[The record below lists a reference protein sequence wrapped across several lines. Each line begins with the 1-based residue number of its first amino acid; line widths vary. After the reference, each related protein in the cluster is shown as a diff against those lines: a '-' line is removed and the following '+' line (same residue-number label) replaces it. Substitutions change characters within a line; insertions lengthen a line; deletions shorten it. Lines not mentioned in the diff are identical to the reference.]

1 MRSGLARVRL
11 IIQTPA
17 DAQDAT
23 GANNPGW
30 KDAATVWA
38 RVDPL
43 GGGEHHDTG
52 DTTMLHATHKVTYR
66 WKAYPGLTGRERFNY
81 RGRIFNVANV
91 MAVTG
96 IRQEM
101 TCLAAEQL

>member
-1 MRSGLARVRL
+1 MRAGLARVRL
-11 IIQTPA
+11 VIESPT
-17 DAQDAT
+17 DAQGTD
-23 GANNPGW
+23 GASTQSW
-30 KDAATVWA
+30 AAVATVWA
-38 RVDPL
+38 RVDSL
-43 GGGEHHDTG
+43 GGEEQHNDLDTV
-52 DTTMLHATHKVTYR
+52 MMHVTHKVTYR

-81 RGRIFNVANV
+81 RGRIFNVRNV